1 MGKKPSGKGKR
12 RFQHNRNFIRKNQRI
27 RVPEVRV
34 IGPKGEMLGV
44 MAPEE
49 ALVIAKKHRLD
60 LVEVAPTARPPVCRI
75 LEFGKYKYDLSK
87 NKKNKENS
95 GGKRVKEAKFRPRIE
110 THDYETKLRRSEKF
124 LHQGFKLKLTM
135 MMRGREMEHMDI
147 GFGRLRQAV
156 IDLSGVGRADDE
168 PKRAGR
174 FIMVNLSPLPKNQH
188 VLKYNSVAEA
198 AVEVPDEQD
207 EEEEIDEEGG
217 EEVEEHND
225 EVESEELAEKDD
237 SVTEASAM
245 SKGDSDSED

>member
-1 MGKKPSGKGKR
+1 
-12 RFQHNRNFIRKNQRI
+12 
-27 RVPEVRV
+27 
-34 IGPKGEMLGV
+34 MLGV

-49 ALVIAKKHRLD
+49 AMVIAKKYRLD

-87 NKKNKENS
+87 NKKNKDNS
-95 GGKRVKEAKFRPRIE
+95 GGKRVKEAKFRPRID
-110 THDYETKLRRSEKF
+110 THDYETKLRRAEKF

-156 IDLSGVGRADDE
+156 VDLSGVGRADDE

-174 FIMVNLSPLPKNQH
+174 FIIVNLSPLPKNQH

-198 AVEVPDEQD
+198 SVEDPDEQD
-207 EEEEIDEEGG
+207 EEEEVD
-217 EEVEEHND
+217 D
-225 EVESEELAEKDD
+225 DVESEEDD
-237 SVTEASAM
+237 SETEDPAP
-245 SKGDSDSED
+245 SKEDSDSED